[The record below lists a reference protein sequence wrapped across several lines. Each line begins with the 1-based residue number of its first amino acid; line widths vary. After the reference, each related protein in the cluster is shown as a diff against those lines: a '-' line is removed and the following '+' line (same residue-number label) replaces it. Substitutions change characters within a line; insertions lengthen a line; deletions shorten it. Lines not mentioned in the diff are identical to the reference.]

1 MSARPAPVKQDGQR
15 RQKVDI
21 VANPYGIEYLDGPRT
36 DDSESDGSD
45 FEPAPGVDDGI
56 PF

>member
-1 MSARPAPVKQDGQR
+1 VSARPAPVKQDGQR

-21 VANPYGIEYLDGPRT
+21 VANPYG
-36 DDSESDGSD
+36 SD